1 VNALKTHAKQLY
13 QKMVDYKRFAIAL
26 LAVGAFF
33 YLGVIIPQEAKE
45 AFSLNIMA
53 AASMV
58 FLLGSI
64 YFFSVSKK
72 LRSRLSEMDE
82 GEDFLMKK

>member
-1 VNALKTHAKQLY
+1 MKTHAKQLY
-13 QKMVDYKRFAIAL
+13 EKMVDYKRFAIAL

-53 AASMV
+53 ASSAV
-58 FLLGSI
+58 FLAGSI
-64 YFFSVSKK
+64 YFFSVSRK
-72 LRSRLSEMDE
+72 LRSKLSEMDE
-82 GEDFLMKK
+82 GEEFLMKK